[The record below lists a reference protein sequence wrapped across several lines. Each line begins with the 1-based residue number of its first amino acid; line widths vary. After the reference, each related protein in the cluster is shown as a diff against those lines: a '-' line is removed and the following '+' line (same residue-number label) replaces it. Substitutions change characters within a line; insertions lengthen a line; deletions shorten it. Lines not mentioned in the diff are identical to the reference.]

1 MTTLVPTVS
10 QKLQE
15 WAQIHAPASSTPAAD
30 AYWGHIV
37 FVRDII
43 PKILSITFEEGE
55 KIEESIMVI
64 SEHSSK
70 SICLP
75 VFQIELADG
84 TQFTMRYN
92 FHNWILS
99 VSSLHPVEAN
109 FMGLFNPSKEIHP
122 FYCEGFPKEL
132 VFDSYTRNNCQFTF
146 ELRSG
151 FYHIFMFFWIFAH
164 QVLGK

>member
-1 MTTLVPTVS
+1 MTTLVPAVP

-15 WAQIHAPASSTPAAD
+15 WAQIHEPVFTPAAVP
-30 AYWGHIV
+30 YWSQIS

-43 PKILSITFEEGE
+43 PEILSITFEEGE

-99 VSSLHPVEAN
+99 VGKV
-109 FMGLFNPSKEIHP
+109 KEQTH
-122 FYCEGFPKEL
+122 
-132 VFDSYTRNNCQFTF
+132 
-146 ELRSG
+146 
-151 FYHIFMFFWIFAH
+151 HIRVWK
-164 QVLGK
+164 V